1 MPNTVV
7 LHQWEISPFCG
18 KVRKALKHKGLAFS
32 VVNYNGLL
40 ALRAAKLSPAGKLPV
55 LEFDGD
61 LIQDSSA
68 IVNFLEARF
77 PGSPLIPSDPAQ
89 RALALVLEDWA
100 DESLYWYEVA
110 LRLGDPEVR
119 PKAIELLCQGRPKW
133 ERWLVGIIAKSRYSK
148 KLAAQGL
155 GLLPLAQVRAQMMAH
170 VASIDQMLAA
180 GPWLVGGLKSIA
192 DIAVSAQIDEMVRTS
207 SLAPRILEFS
217 RVRDWLARC
226 A

>member
-55 LEFDGD
+55 LELDGD
-61 LIQDSSA
+61 FIQDSSA
-68 IVNFLEARF
+68 IVHFLEARF
-77 PGSPLIPSDPAQ
+77 PMAPLIPSDPAQ

-119 PKAIELLCQGRPKW
+119 PKAVELLCIGRPNW

-155 GLLPLAQVRAQMMAH
+155 GLLPLEQVRAQMMAH

-226 A
+226 T